1 MKVNS
6 ISYKDFRN
14 LNTELEFSDGVN
26 LLLGKN
32 GEGKTNI
39 AEGIWLNSAGKSFK
53 NATDKEMI
61 AFGKQKAEIVL
72 NYTSES
78 RKNELRTVL
87 NYEGGR
93 DIYVNGV
100 KIRRT
105 ADMIGLFFAVMFTPL
120 TLSMIEDGPSERRR
134 FTDIAISQLKPA
146 YLRSLMTYNAALSER
161 NACLKLVRD
170 KKATDY
176 QLLAWECMMAPDGA
190 RVIGERKMYLKR
202 LSEIAAE
209 EFEKITGGKEKL
221 TCHYQSCGG
230 ALEERI
236 DSVSKAVK
244 PWNRKEP
251 YGSVDRMELFPI
263 ENGLL
268 QKIYDSRKRD
278 LKEGTTTVGPHRD
291 DFEIYINGRLAR
303 DFASQGQKRSAVLAL
318 KAAECR
324 IIKEEIGED
333 PVVIL
338 DDVLSELDAAR
349 RKYVL
354 GNLSSGQTII
364 TSCEARSLVKLEK
377 GKVFYVEKGVATE
390 KKG

>member
-6 ISYKDFRN
+6 VSYKDFRN
-14 LNTELEFSDGVN
+14 LNTELHFSDGVN

-61 AFGKQKAEIVL
+61 CFGKQKSEIVL

-78 RKNELRTVL
+78 RENELRTVL
-87 NYEGGR
+87 NYDGGR
-93 DIYVNGV
+93 EIYVNGV
-100 KIRRT
+100 RLRRT

-120 TLSMIEDGPSERRR
+120 TLSMIEDGPAERRR

-202 LSEIAAE
+202 LAEIAAE
-209 EFEKITGGKEKL
+209 EYEKITGGKEKL

-230 ALEERI
+230 QLEAKI
-236 DSVSKAVK
+236 DEVSKEIK

-251 YGSVDRMELFPI
+251 YGSVNKMELFPI

-268 QKIYDSRKRD
+268 QKVFDSRKRD
-278 LKEGTTTVGPHRD
+278 LKEGTTTIGPHRD
-291 DFEIYINGRLAR
+291 DFEIFIDGRLAR

-338 DDVLSELDAAR
+338 DDVLSELDSAR

-354 GNLSSGQTII
+354 DSLSTGQTII
-364 TSCEARSLVKLEK
+364 TSCEAARLGRAAK
-377 GKVFYVEKGVATE
+377 GKVFIVNGGVATE
-390 KKG
+390 KTD

>member
-1 MKVNS
+1 MRADK
-6 ISYKDFRN
+6 ISFKNFRN
-14 LNTELEFSDGVN
+14 LNTELEFSEGVN

-61 AFGKQKAEIVL
+61 RFGSETGEIIL
-72 NYTSES
+72 NFTAAD
-78 RKNELRTVL
+78 RQNELRTVL
-87 NYEGGR
+87 HYDGGR
-93 DIYVNGV
+93 EIYLNGV
-100 KIRRT
+100 RLRRT
-105 ADMIGLFFAVMFTPL
+105 ADMIGYFFAVMFTPL

-134 FTDIAISQLKPA
+134 FADIAISQLKPA

-209 EFEKITGGKEKL
+209 EYEKITGGKEKL
-221 TCHYQSCGG
+221 TCHYQSSGG
-230 ALEERI
+230 QLEAEIAKASEAL
-236 DSVSKAVK
+236 KA
-244 PWNRKEP
+244 WNRREP

-268 QKIYDSRKRD
+268 QKIYNNRKKD
-278 LKEGTTTVGPHRD
+278 IKEGSTSLGPHRD
-291 DFEIYINGRLAR
+291 DFEIFIDGRLAR

-338 DDVLSELDAAR
+338 DDVLSELDSAR

-354 GNLSSGQTII
+354 SNLSAGQTVI
-364 TSCEARSLVKLEK
+364 TSCEAAKLIR
-377 GKVFYVEKGVATE
+377 VEKGRVFSVKEGKATE
-390 KKG
+390 KEG

>member
-78 RKNELRTVL
+78 RRNELRTVL

-190 RVIGERKMYLKR
+190 RVIGEMLAYDIVEQFLTH
-202 LSEIAAE
+202 
-209 EFEKITGGKEKL
+209 EFEGGRHAVRVDMMTEIEK
-221 TCHYQSCGG
+221 
-230 ALEERI
+230 A
-236 DSVSKAVK
+236 
-244 PWNRKEP
+244 N
-251 YGSVDRMELFPI
+251 
-263 ENGLL
+263 
-268 QKIYDSRKRD
+268 
-278 LKEGTTTVGPHRD
+278 
-291 DFEIYINGRLAR
+291 
-303 DFASQGQKRSAVLAL
+303 
-318 KAAECR
+318 
-324 IIKEEIGED
+324 
-333 PVVIL
+333 
-338 DDVLSELDAAR
+338 
-349 RKYVL
+349 
-354 GNLSSGQTII
+354 
-364 TSCEARSLVKLEK
+364 
-377 GKVFYVEKGVATE
+377 
-390 KKG
+390 